1 MYRLLKVTAAG
12 LVVGILGVIMSII
25 PFGKELEE
33 NAGLHLL
40 FKMRGVRRAP
50 PEVIVITLD
59 KSSADHFN
67 LPSAPRKWPRALHAG
82 LISKLIDKKPAVI
95 AFDLIFSDPGLP
107 GQDNALAEAIR
118 KAGNVV
124 LVEWLKTDEIP
135 VFDRKGDRTGS
146 LKIEKI
152 LPPIASFANAA
163 LASAPFALPKVPVK
177 VNSYWTFKTGAG
189 DTPSLPVVVFQAYA
203 MRVYNDLIKLLQGFN
218 PELAAHLPASGQEV
232 VAEKSINEVIQA
244 LKEHFEQNPLLSQNL
259 LQKLRES
266 QMVSED
272 AGKNK
277 TLVSLIRMYQGPQ
290 ERYLNFYGPPGTIK
304 TIPYYQ
310 ILEEQIDASGVAV
323 RHDLDGKVVFIGLS
337 EQLRPEEKD
346 GFYTAF
352 SQRDGLDISGVE
364 IAASAFAN
372 LLEDMPVKHIG
383 YGAHIAVVV
392 FWGALITILC
402 LLSPALVAAGGAA
415 GLSLIYLT
423 FAHFQFKHAGVWY
436 PLIIPLVFQTPVAF
450 FATVLWKYFHANRE
464 RRNIRTAFGYYL
476 PDNVVNQ
483 LANNMSDIES
493 SSRVVYG
500 TCLMTDAQKYTA
512 LSEAMDPDELSS
524 FMNQYYRVI
533 FEPVKKNS
541 GIVSDVI
548 GDSMLALWATARP
561 DAAARN
567 LACCAALEIVQ
578 AVDQFNQSSEARQ
591 LPIRIGMH
599 SGYIS
604 LGNVGAMDHYE
615 YRAVGDIVNTASRME
630 GLNKYTG
637 TQILVSEEVLDQ
649 LDGFFKRRLGKFV
662 LAGKTKPVEIYELL
676 SKVETTSATQKKLC
690 SIFTRGVDA
699 YQKRSWEEAID
710 FFNGAL
716 ELDDTDGPSR
726 FYRALAVK
734 HRADP
739 PAPDWDGTVIINKK

>member
-1 MYRLLKVTAAG
+1 MRRLLKVTVAG
-12 LVVGILGVIMSII
+12 MVVGTLGVIISIT

-67 LPSAPRKWPRALHAG
+67 LPTAPRKWPRALHAG

-152 LPPIASFANAA
+152 LPPLASFANAA

-203 MRVYNDLIKLLQGFN
+203 MTVYNDLIKLLQEFN
-218 PELAAHLPASGQEV
+218 PELAAQFPASRREV
-232 VAEKSINEVIQA
+232 FAEKRIKEVIR
-244 LKEHFEQNPLLSQNL
+244 LLREHFERDPLMPQSL
-259 LQKLRES
+259 LKQLPES
-266 QMVSED
+266 QMVSAD

-277 TLVSLIRMYQGPQ
+277 TLVSLLRMYQGPQ
-290 ERYLNFYGPPGTIK
+290 ERYLNYYGPPGTIQ

-310 ILEEQIDASGVAV
+310 ILEEQIDPSDVAL
-323 RHDLDGKVVFIGLS
+323 RHDLNGKVVFIGLS

-352 SQRDGLDISGVE
+352 SQPNGLDISGVE

-372 LLEDMPVKHIG
+372 LLEDIPVEPLG
-383 YGAHIAVVV
+383 YGAHSVVVV

-402 LLSPALVAAGGAA
+402 LLSPALVAAGASA
-415 GLSLIYLT
+415 GLSLIYLA
-423 FAHFQFKHAGVWY
+423 FAHFQFKQAGVWY
-436 PLIIPLVFQTPVAF
+436 PLIIPLFFQTPVALS
-450 FATVLWKYFHANRE
+450 ATVLWKYFQANRE

-483 LANNMSDIES
+483 LANNLSGIES
-493 SSRVVYG
+493 RRRIVYG
-500 TCLMTDAQKYTA
+500 TCLMTDAQKYTS

-524 FMNQYYRVI
+524 FMNQYYGVI

-541 GIVSDVI
+541 GIISDVI
-548 GDSMLALWATARP
+548 GDSMLALWAAARP
-561 DAAARN
+561 DAATRN
-567 LACCAALEIVQ
+567 LACRAALEIVQ

-630 GLNKYTG
+630 GLNKYIG
-637 TQILVSEEVLDQ
+637 TQILVSDVVLDQ
-649 LDGFFKRRLGKFV
+649 LDGFFNRRLGKFI
-662 LAGKTKPVEIYELL
+662 LAGKSKPVEIYELL
-676 SKVETTSATQKKLC
+676 SKVETTSETQKNLC
-690 SIFTRGVDA
+690 SLFARGFDA
-699 YQKRSWEEAID
+699 YQRQSWGEAIE

-726 FYRALAVK
+726 FYRVLAEK

-739 PAPDWDGTVIINKK
+739 PAADWDGTVYVTKK

>member
-1 MYRLLKVTAAG
+1 MRRLLKITAAG
-12 LVVGILGVIMSII
+12 LVVGILGVIISITPI
-25 PFGKELEE
+25 GKELEE

-50 PEVIVITLD
+50 PDVIVITLD
-59 KSSADHFN
+59 KSSADHFQ
-67 LPSAPRKWPRALHAG
+67 LPTAPRKWPRSLHAG
-82 LISKLIDKKPAVI
+82 LISKLIEKRPAIIV
-95 AFDLIFSDPGLP
+95 FDLIFSDPGLP
-107 GQDNALAEAIR
+107 GHDNALAEAIR

-124 LVEWLKTDEIP
+124 LVEWLKTDEVP
-135 VFDRKGDRTGS
+135 VFDQRGHPTGS
-146 LKIEKI
+146 LKIERI
-152 LPPIASFANAA
+152 IPPIASFANSA
-163 LASAPFALPKVPVK
+163 LTSAPFALPKVPVK

-203 MRVYNDLIKLLQGFN
+203 MTVYNEFIKLLQGFS
-218 PELAAHLPASGQEV
+218 PELAARLPASREEV
-232 VAEKSINEVIQA
+232 FAQKSIKEAIRL
-244 LKEHFEQNPLLSQNL
+244 LKDHFDHNPLMSQNL
-259 LQKLRES
+259 LEKLRES
-266 QMVSED
+266 RMLPAD

-277 TLVSLIRMYQGPQ
+277 ILVSLIRMYQGPRG
-290 ERYLNFYGPPGTIK
+290 RYLNFYGPPGTIQ

-310 ILEEQIDASGVAV
+310 ILEEQIDSSGVAV
-323 RHDLDGKVVFIGLS
+323 RHDLKGKVVFIGLS

-352 SQRDGLDISGVE
+352 SQPNGLDISGVE

-372 LLEDMPVKHIG
+372 LLEDMPVEPLD
-383 YGAHIAVVV
+383 YGAHSVLVV

-402 LLSPALVAAGGAA
+402 LLSPAVVAAGWAV
-415 GLSLIYLT
+415 GLSLTYIT
-423 FAHFQFKHAGVWY
+423 VAHFQFKHAGVWY
-436 PLIIPLVFQTPVAF
+436 PLIIPLFFQTPLAF
-450 FATVLWKYFHANRE
+450 FAAVLWKYFHANRE

-483 LANNMSDIES
+483 LAKNMSGIGS
-493 SSRVVYG
+493 SRRVVYG
-500 TCLMTDAQKYTA
+500 TCLMTDAQKYTS
-512 LSEAMDPDELSS
+512 LSEAMDPDELNS

-548 GDSMLALWATARP
+548 GDSMSALWTTTRP

-567 LACCAALEIVQ
+567 RACCAALEIVR
-578 AVDQFNQSSEARQ
+578 AVEQFNQSSGAWQ

-630 GLNKYTG
+630 GLNKYIG
-637 TQILVSEEVLDQ
+637 TQILVSDEVLDQ

-662 LAGKTKPVEIYELL
+662 LAGKSKPVEIYELIC
-676 SKVETTSATQKKLC
+676 KVETSSAKQKKLC
-690 SIFTRGVDA
+690 SIFARGVDA
-699 YQKRSWEEAID
+699 YQRQSWGEAIE
-710 FFNGAL
+710 FFNGGL
-716 ELDDTDGPSR
+716 EMDNTDGPSR
-726 FYRALAVK
+726 FFLALSEK

-739 PAPDWDGTVIINKK
+739 PATDWDGTVNLNKK